1 MSAVTREYE
10 FHDFK
15 RALTVK
21 SIITAIDAV
30 RPRDFYFEGEMHDFW
45 ELVCVAEGTA
55 AATGDERV
63 YTLKRGDLIFHKPM
77 EFHRVW
83 SAEGTAPRLLIVS
96 FKCEGDCMEYFNNRH
111 FHLNDLMLEEFAE
124 TQGLLQRA
132 IALYDRGGT
141 EYTRAASLGAT
152 ALENFLL
159 RLYGKKEAAHREE
172 TRYAAIYGQTV
183 SYLEDNLCR
192 KLTVD
197 EVARACGLSTGSLKR
212 IFKMFCDKGIIE
224 YHNFLRIRTAVK
236 LLGNGKSI
244 KEVSDELG
252 FSGVAYFQVVFK
264 RIVGSPPGG
273 YMRGKS

>member
-21 SIITAIDAV
+21 SIIAAIDAV
-30 RPRDFYFEGEMHDFW
+30 RPKDFYFEGEMHDFW
-45 ELVCVAEGTA
+45 ELVCVTDGTA

-124 TQGLLQRA
+124 TEGLLQRA

-141 EYTRAASLGAT
+141 EYTRAASLGAA

-159 RLYGKKEAAHREE
+159 RLYGQKEATHREE

-244 KEVSDELG
+244 KEVSNELG
-252 FSGVAYFQVVFK
+252 FSSVAYFQVVFK
-264 RIVGSPPGG
+264 RTVGSPPGG
-273 YMRGKS
+273 YMRGKA